1 MIIAPEHI
9 EGMRPLVSNLELRML
24 ENCGHWSQ
32 QEKPDEVNALMIDW
46 LMQRR

>member
-1 MIIAPEHI
+1 
-9 EGMRPLVSNLELRML
+9 ML

-46 LMQRR
+46 LSARLR